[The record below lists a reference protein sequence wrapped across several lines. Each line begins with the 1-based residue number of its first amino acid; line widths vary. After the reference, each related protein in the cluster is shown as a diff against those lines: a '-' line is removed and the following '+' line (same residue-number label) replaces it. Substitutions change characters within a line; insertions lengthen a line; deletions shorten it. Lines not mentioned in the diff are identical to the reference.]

1 MDYAWREVFAPLA
14 PAQTDV
20 VVLAFEQLD
29 RPALDEIRAQARADK
44 RIVAIVDAVDG
55 RSARAALDA
64 GADAVVAAKDA
75 DELPAVVEAVGAG
88 YVCLPRELRAAVAIP
103 ALSRREKQILGLV
116 VLGLSNK
123 EIAATLYVTE
133 STVKSHLSSAF
144 AKLGV
149 SSRSAATTLILH
161 PESGLGRGIL
171 AITDTS

>member
-1 MDYAWREVFAPLA
+1 VDYAWREVFAPLA

-29 RPALDEIRAQARADK
+29 GPALDEIRARADK

-75 DELPAVVEAVGAG
+75 AELPAVVEAVGAG